1 MKIIECQ
8 NVDLI
13 SPFPMQEIER
23 VKGWIH
29 CYHSFIVDD
38 TTPAGD
44 DKFVM
49 ELLKTELSAPF
60 TSSWAV
66 IDKFNVTNSHHEVP
80 LVGFLQCQL
89 FSPYNGY
96 MHVMS
101 SRSCWGKGLMDEAF
115 NKVID
120 GLFSENPQICRLS
133 MVIFDKSR
141 PAKSFAFR
149 HGFKLEGKFDDFTR
163 KDGKPIRVVHLG
175 LLRRDWEAAQIVQPL
190 PEVIESAEIPVEVP
204 IPVQE

>member
-1 MKIIECQ
+1 MKIIECPH
-8 NVDLI
+8 VDLL
-13 SPFPMQEIER
+13 SPFPLKEIDR

-49 ELLKTELSAPF
+49 DLLKTELSAPF
-60 TSSWAV
+60 TDSWAV

-80 LVGFLQCQL
+80 LVGFIQSQF

-96 MHVMS
+96 LHIMS
-101 SRSCWGKGLMDEAF
+101 SRTCWGKGLMDEAF
-115 NKVID
+115 DKVIET
-120 GLFSENPQICRLS
+120 LFDNPKVYRLS

-141 PAKSFAFR
+141 PAKSFAIR
-149 HGFKLEGKFDDFTR
+149 HGFKLDGKFDDFTV

-175 LLRRDWEAAQIVQPL
+175 LLKRDWEAERVPIVTEPS
-190 PEVIESAEIPVEVP
+190 PIEPIEVP
-204 IPVQE
+204 VLTQE